1 MGKLTRYLLKEML
14 GINAPQKGKDL
25 GNIIYLDPLQ
35 AQEGG
40 KGQYVHR
47 RRSKELMVTIPPGI
61 KEDWIERDGR
71 RGQEWWRT
79 R

>member
-1 MGKLTRYLLKEML
+1 MGKLPRYLLKEML

-61 KEDWIERDGR
+61 KEDRIEKDGR
-71 RGQEWWRT
+71 RGQECGRT